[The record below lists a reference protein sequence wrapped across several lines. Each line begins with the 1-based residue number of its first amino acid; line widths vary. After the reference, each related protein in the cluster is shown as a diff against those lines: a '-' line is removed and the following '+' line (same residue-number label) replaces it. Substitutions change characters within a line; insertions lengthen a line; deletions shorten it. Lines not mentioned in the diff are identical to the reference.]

1 MVDLNN
7 YQVVGVPNT
16 AYYIPNFVT
25 EQQEEIILNQ
35 VNKAPKS
42 KWVQLSN
49 RRLQNW
55 GGTPL
60 PMVSKNNAMC
70 AIIRVCPPG
79 KIPRGKYLYHISR
92 QSSV

>member
-1 MVDLNN
+1 MVELKD
-7 YQVVGVPNT
+7 YQLADVPNA

-25 EQQEEIILNQ
+25 EHEEEIILNQ

-60 PMVSKNNAMC
+60 PMVRYNSLYC
-70 AIIRVCPPG
+70 RRVFKSEATLLC
-79 KIPRGKYLYHISR
+79 RD
-92 QSSV
+92 